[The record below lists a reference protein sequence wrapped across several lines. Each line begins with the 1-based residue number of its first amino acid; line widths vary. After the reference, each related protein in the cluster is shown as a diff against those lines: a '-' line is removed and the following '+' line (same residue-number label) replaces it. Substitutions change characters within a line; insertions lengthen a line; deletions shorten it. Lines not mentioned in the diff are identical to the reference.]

1 MSIIEERS
9 ILGGVQLDNAA
20 YKQASEHLKPKGFSL
35 DSHRRIY
42 SRLVDLT
49 DSGRIIDPIT
59 LAEELHHGWG
69 QWLLWDESCWL
80 QERRKTRS
88 GCYAA
93 VLIEKKFGTGGVV

>member
-1 MSIIEERS
+1 MSIIAERS
-9 ILGGVQLDNAA
+9 ILGGVLLDNAA
-20 YKQASEHLKPKGFSL
+20 YKQASEHLKPKDFSL

-42 SRLVDLT
+42 CRMVDLT
-49 DSGRIIDPIT
+49 DSGRVIDPIT
-59 LAEELHHGWG
+59 LAEELHRRG

-93 VLIEKKFGTGGVV
+93 VLIEKQFGTGGVV

>member
-1 MSIIEERS
+1 MSIIAERS
-9 ILGGVQLDNAA
+9 ILGGVLLDNAA
-20 YKQASEHLKPKGFSL
+20 YKQASEHLKPKDFSR

-42 SRLVDLT
+42 CRMVGLS
-49 DSGRIIDPIT
+49 DSERVIYPIT
-59 LAEELHHGWG
+59 LAEELHRRG

-93 VLIEKKFGTGGVV
+93 VLIEKEFGTGGVV